1 MKVREKL
8 DHLSGQEKT
17 LSTSCA
23 VVQSVIEYTEQCVKH
38 STRDEIMYMHAEVKS
53 RIDREIKEHCKEG
66 RSLDPVEEVD
76 LGVEVSCAEDLKKL
90 CQTNKSEIKNIFC

>member
-1 MKVREKL
+1 
-8 DHLSGQEKT
+8 
-17 LSTSCA
+17 
-23 VVQSVIEYTEQCVKH
+23 
-38 STRDEIMYMHAEVKS
+38 MYMHAEVKS
-53 RIDREIKEHCKEG
+53 HIDREIEEHCKEG